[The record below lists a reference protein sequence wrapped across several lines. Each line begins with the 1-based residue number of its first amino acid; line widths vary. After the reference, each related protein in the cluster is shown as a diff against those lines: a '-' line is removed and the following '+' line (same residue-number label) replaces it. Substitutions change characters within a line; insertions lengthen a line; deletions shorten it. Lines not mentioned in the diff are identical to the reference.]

1 MEAHTITLGH
11 NRTIMEVSTYYN
23 PYAQPYYDP
32 QVQPYYYGGY
42 ENPLGT
48 IGTYTQQV
56 GIEDANAV
64 GNVSGTYTQHIEGA
78 NVGNVGASYP
88 INMYNPQDAYSEA
101 RPLVYNAINGYGADV
116 GNVGASYPISMYNPQ
131 DAYSEARP
139 LVYNAINGYG
149 ADVGNVGASYPISMY
164 NPQDAYSEVRPQVYN
179 AINGYGADV
188 GNVGASYPISMYN
201 PQDAYSEARPLVY
214 NARNGYSADVGNVG
228 ASYPTSM
235 YNPQDAY
242 SEARPQVYN
251 AINGYGADVG
261 NVGASYPISMYNP
274 QDAYSEA
281 RPLVYNARNEYGPY
295 IPNGPSYPVTMPAS
309 RVGGYV
315 QGVSYPSTG
324 ENNTIRE
331 RENASFDRSNGTRGF
346 LRRQSRR
353 SLANRS
359 NNQVIQQ
366 HSVTESG
373 GANCSLGVNHKLY
386 NSPEFVTESAR
397 ERTFLPHFLIFLGE
411 CKPVTNS
418 RDTQEVKLEQG
429 LEMLSI
435 LKTHKYKESILD
447 AFAFYDK
454 REAAIRRR
462 TARQQETRTTTKN
475 QISKRFVQVV
485 KFKGETSNVWI
496 PKEKTS
502 SSNGADSSTTPKDVS
517 KPGMVSEIKSS

>member
-1 MEAHTITLGH
+1 WAI
-11 NRTIMEVSTYYN
+11 ISSFV
-23 PYAQPYYDP
+23 
-32 QVQPYYYGGY
+32 GY

-88 INMYNPQDAYSEA
+88 ISMYNPQVQMSGCAVCDAYSEA

-131 DAYSEARP
+131 VQMSGCA
-139 LVYNAINGYG
+139 VC
-149 ADVGNVGASYPISMY
+149 
-164 NPQDAYSEVRPQVYN
+164 
-179 AINGYGADV
+179 
-188 GNVGASYPISMYN
+188 
-201 PQDAYSEARPLVY
+201 
-214 NARNGYSADVGNVG
+214 
-228 ASYPTSM
+228 
-235 YNPQDAY
+235 DAY

-251 AINGYGADVG
+251 AI
-261 NVGASYPISMYNP
+261 
-274 QDAYSEA
+274 
-281 RPLVYNARNEYGPY
+281 NEYGPY

-315 QGVSYPSTG
+315 QVYS
-324 ENNTIRE
+324 
-331 RENASFDRSNGTRGF
+331 
-346 LRRQSRR
+346 
-353 SLANRS
+353 SLNL
-359 NNQVIQQ
+359 Q
-366 HSVTESG
+366 
-373 GANCSLGVNHKLY
+373 
-386 NSPEFVTESAR
+386 
-397 ERTFLPHFLIFLGE
+397 
-411 CKPVTNS
+411 
-418 RDTQEVKLEQG
+418 VKLEQG

>member
-1 MEAHTITLGH
+1 MGGAYRSVRLPVRGPPATGRFCQKSTVGGRLREKLIVGGRLCEKSTVGVRLREKRG
-11 NRTIMEVSTYYN
+11 RRRSGKEEKKKREVPISPRHPRRRVVVARGSPAPARYW
-23 PYAQPYYDP
+23 AIISSF
-32 QVQPYYYGGY
+32 VGY

-88 INMYNPQDAYSEA
+88 INMYNPQVQMSGCAVCDAYSEA
-101 RPLVYNAINGYGADV
+101 RPLVYNAIN
-116 GNVGASYPISMYNPQ
+116 
-131 DAYSEARP
+131 
-139 LVYNAINGYG
+139 
-149 ADVGNVGASYPISMY
+149 
-164 NPQDAYSEVRPQVYN
+164 
-179 AINGYGADV
+179 
-188 GNVGASYPISMYN
+188 
-201 PQDAYSEARPLVY
+201 
-214 NARNGYSADVGNVG
+214 
-228 ASYPTSM
+228 
-235 YNPQDAY
+235 
-242 SEARPQVYN
+242 
-251 AINGYGADVG
+251 
-261 NVGASYPISMYNP
+261 
-274 QDAYSEA
+274 
-281 RPLVYNARNEYGPY
+281 EYA
-295 IPNGPSYPVTMPAS
+295 NGPSYPVTMPAS

-315 QGVSYPSTG
+315 QVYS
-324 ENNTIRE
+324 
-331 RENASFDRSNGTRGF
+331 
-346 LRRQSRR
+346 
-353 SLANRS
+353 SLNL
-359 NNQVIQQ
+359 Q
-366 HSVTESG
+366 
-373 GANCSLGVNHKLY
+373 
-386 NSPEFVTESAR
+386 
-397 ERTFLPHFLIFLGE
+397 
-411 CKPVTNS
+411 
-418 RDTQEVKLEQG
+418 VKLEQG